1 MVQNVESQDNQ
12 SVAIED
18 VLQARTDSFF
28 QLLIASQAFWVT
40 IAVVIIAIVMSFIS
54 GPFTSAN
61 NLFNVFRNLSFIG
74 IVALGMTAVIITA
87 GIDLSVGSIMG
98 LSGIITGLV
107 LQAGYPV
114 LVGIAAGLSTGIF
127 IGLINGLLIAYLKLS
142 PFVVTL
148 GMLSIARSLALA
160 FSNNKMIFDFG
171 PQADLFIA
179 IGGGTTF
186 GVANPVIVLIVLA
199 FVFGFLLNFTAWG
212 RHVYAIGG
220 NEEAARLTG
229 VPVDVVKTSVYVLSG
244 LVAAIAAV
252 LMVGWLGAVTNAL
265 GTTSELRVI
274 AATVI
279 GGANLLGGAGTA
291 YGAVIGA
298 VLIEVIRNSLL
309 LAGVNPFWQGTFVGL
324 FIILAVLLERLRGRG
339 SG

>member
-1 MVQNVESQDNQ
+1 MAQTQTEQR
-12 SVAIED
+12 VAIED
-18 VLQARTDSFF
+18 VLQASTDSPL
-28 QLLIASQAFWVT
+28 QKLLANQAFWVALAVIL
-40 IAVVIIAIVMSFIS
+40 IAAVMSVIS

-107 LQAGYPV
+107 LQAGYPA
-114 LVGIAAGLSTGIF
+114 LVGIGAGLATGII
-127 IGLINGLLIAYLKLS
+127 IGLINGVLIAYLKLS

-160 FSNNKMIFDFG
+160 FSNNRMIFDFG

-186 GVANPVIVLIVLA
+186 GLANPVIVLVLLA
-199 FVFGFLLNFTAWG
+199 LIFSFMLNFTAWG

-220 NEEAARLTG
+220 NEEAARLSG
-229 VPVDVVKTSVYVLSG
+229 VPVDLIKTSVYVLSG

-291 YGAVIGA
+291 FGAVIGA

-324 FIILAVLLERLRGRG
+324 FIIFAVLLERLRGRG

>member
-1 MVQNVESQDNQ
+1 MHC
-12 SVAIED
+12 AP
-18 VLQARTDSFF
+18 RT
-28 QLLIASQAFWVT
+28 T
-40 IAVVIIAIVMSFIS
+40 
-54 GPFTSAN
+54 T
-61 NLFNVFRNLSFIG
+61 
-74 IVALGMTAVIITA
+74 
-87 GIDLSVGSIMG
+87 
-98 LSGIITGLV
+98 
-107 LQAGYPV
+107 
-114 LVGIAAGLSTGIF
+114 
-127 IGLINGLLIAYLKLS
+127 
-142 PFVVTL
+142 
-148 GMLSIARSLALA
+148 LA
-160 FSNNKMIFDFG
+160 FSNNKMIFEFG

-186 GVANPVIVLIVLA
+186 GLANPVIVLVLLA
-199 FVFGFLLNFTAWG
+199 FIFSFLLNFTAWG

-220 NEEAARLTG
+220 NEEAARLSG
-229 VPVDVVKTSVYVLSG
+229 VPVDLVKTSVYVLSG

-291 YGAVIGA
+291 FGAVIGA

-324 FIILAVLLERLRGRG
+324 FIILAVLLERLRRSG